1 MSLFSIRLRCQMPCE
16 SLDSLS
22 KNWDPLKGTRRLPCV
37 DPFGPRS
44 DNFIGIKASVFKT
57 NLSCFSPVD
66 IGNPSLLK
74 SSCVSLIIKHLF
86 PSLEWIHHH
95 HDDDEA
101 DLEEV
106 KLKKR
111 LFRHLTIFHHYLSFE
126 FNWNL
131 RFRRCY
137 FRY

>member
-1 MSLFSIRLRCQMPCE
+1 MS
-16 SLDSLS
+16 
-22 KNWDPLKGTRRLPCV
+22 T
-37 DPFGPRS
+37 PFGSGR
-44 DNFIGIKASVFKT
+44 DNFIGIRASVFKM
-57 NLSCFSPVD
+57 NLNCLSPMD

-74 SSCVSLIIKHLF
+74 SSCVSLIIEHLF
-86 PSLEWIHHH
+86 PFLEWIYHH
-95 HDDDEA
+95 HDEDEV